1 MMMFERSRE
10 EYERACQYLP
20 GGVNSPA
27 RSFSSVRE
35 EPVFI
40 ERAEGSK
47 VYDIDGNEYIDF
59 VSSWGPMLFGHC
71 QEDVIEAVSE
81 QLDKGTSFGAPTIVE
96 TEMAEEI
103 ADLIP
108 TVDRVRM
115 VNSGTEA
122 TMSAVRLARGYTGR
136 DKIIKFT
143 GNYHGH
149 GDSFLIKAGSGPA
162 TLGLPDS
169 PGVPEDL
176 ASLTISVPYNDEE
189 AIQKVFEKEGDD
201 IAAVILEPVA
211 ANMGV
216 VPPQP
221 GFLEFLRRITSEEG
235 AVLIFDEVMTGFRVA
250 AGGAQ
255 EYYEVEPDLTCLG
268 KIIGAGFPVGAF
280 GGKAEIMDEV
290 APKGPVYQ
298 AGTLSGNPLAMTA
311 GLEMMKLIQQEGVYE
326 ELKNKSD
333 YLREGMEELKREID
347 LPLSINQVGSLLS
360 LFFTDERVVDYETA
374 TSSDT
379 ELYAEYFQNML
390 RGGIYIAPSQFEA
403 MFVSAAHSR
412 EELDETLEVM
422 EASLK
427 ELE

>member
-1 MMMFERSRE
+1 MFEQSRE
-10 EYERACQYLP
+10 EYERARQYLP

-27 RSFSSVRE
+27 RAFSSVRE
-35 EPVFI
+35 EPIFI
-40 ERAEGSK
+40 ERAEESRI
-47 VYDIDGNEYIDF
+47 YDIDGNEYIDF
-59 VSSWGPMLFGHC
+59 VNSWGPMLFGHC
-71 QEDVIEAVSE
+71 QEDVLKSVSE

-103 ADLIP
+103 VSLIP
-108 TVDRVRM
+108 SVDRVRM

-136 DKIIKFT
+136 DKIVKFT

-176 ASLTISVPYNDEE
+176 AQLTISVPYNDEE
-189 AIQKVFEKEGDD
+189 AIQEVFSRQGEE
-201 IAAVILEPVA
+201 IAAIILEPVA

-216 VPPQP
+216 VPPRS
-221 GFLEFLRRITSEEG
+221 GFLQFLREITEEHNSL
-235 AVLIFDEVMTGFRVA
+235 LIFDEVITGFRVA

-255 EYYEVEPDLTCLG
+255 EYYEVDADLTCLG

-280 GGKAEIMDEV
+280 GGKQEVMDEV
-290 APKGPVYQ
+290 APTGPVYQ

-311 GLEMMKLIQQEGVYE
+311 GLEMMKLIQQEGIYQ
-326 ELKNKSD
+326 ELKQKAD
-333 YLREGMEELKREID
+333 YLRRGMEDIKEEIN

-360 LFFTDERVVDYETA
+360 LFFTDKRVVDYESA
-374 TSSDT
+374 SASDT
-379 ELYAEYFQNML
+379 ELYAEYFQHML
-390 RGGIYIAPSQFEA
+390 QNGIYIAPSQYEA
-403 MFVSAAHSR
+403 IFVSLAHSK
-412 EELDETLEVM
+412 EELDRTLNVM
-422 EASLK
+422 EDSLRQC
-427 ELE
+427 E

>member
-1 MMMFERSRE
+1 MFEQSRE
-10 EYERACQYLP
+10 EYERARQYLP

-27 RSFSSVRE
+27 RAFSSVRE
-35 EPVFI
+35 EPIFI
-40 ERAEGSK
+40 ERAEESRI
-47 VYDIDGNEYIDF
+47 YDIDGNEYIDF
-59 VSSWGPMLFGHC
+59 VNSWGPMLFGHC
-71 QEDVIEAVSE
+71 QEDVLKSVSE

-103 ADLIP
+103 VSLIP
-108 TVDRVRM
+108 SVDRVRM

-136 DKIIKFT
+136 DKIVKFT

-176 ASLTISVPYNDEE
+176 AQLTISAPYNDEE
-189 AIQKVFEKEGDD
+189 AIQEVFSRQGEE
-201 IAAVILEPVA
+201 IAAIILEPVA

-216 VPPQP
+216 VPPRS
-221 GFLEFLRRITSEEG
+221 GFLQFLREITEEHNSL
-235 AVLIFDEVMTGFRVA
+235 LIFDEVITGFRVA

-255 EYYEVEPDLTCLG
+255 EYYEVDADLTCLG

-280 GGKAEIMDEV
+280 GGKQEVMDEV
-290 APKGPVYQ
+290 APTGPVYQ

-311 GLEMMKLIQQEGVYE
+311 GLEMMKLIQQEGIYQ
-326 ELKNKSD
+326 ELKQKAD
-333 YLREGMEELKREID
+333 YLRRGMEDIKEEIN

-360 LFFTDERVVDYETA
+360 LFFTDKRVVDYESA
-374 TSSDT
+374 SASDT
-379 ELYAEYFQNML
+379 ELYAEYFQHML
-390 RGGIYIAPSQFEA
+390 QNGIYIAPSQYEA
-403 MFVSAAHSR
+403 MFVSLAHSK
-412 EELDETLEVM
+412 EELDRTLNVM
-422 EASLK
+422 EDSLRQC
-427 ELE
+427 E

>member
-1 MMMFERSRE
+1 MFEQSRE
-10 EYERACQYLP
+10 EYERARQYLP

-27 RSFSSVRE
+27 RAFSSVRE
-35 EPVFI
+35 EPIFI
-40 ERAEGSK
+40 ERAEESRI
-47 VYDIDGNEYIDF
+47 YDIDGNEYIDF
-59 VSSWGPMLFGHC
+59 VNSWGPMLFGHC
-71 QEDVIEAVSE
+71 QEDVLKSVSE

-103 ADLIP
+103 VSLIP
-108 TVDRVRM
+108 SVDRVRM

-136 DKIIKFT
+136 DKIVKFT

-176 ASLTISVPYNDEE
+176 AQLTISVPYNDEE
-189 AIQKVFEKEGDD
+189 AIQEVFSRQGEE
-201 IAAVILEPVA
+201 IAAIILEPVA

-216 VPPQP
+216 VPPRS
-221 GFLEFLRRITSEEG
+221 GFLQFLREITEEHNSL
-235 AVLIFDEVMTGFRVA
+235 LIFDEVITGFRVA

-255 EYYEVEPDLTCLG
+255 EYYEVDADLTCLG

-280 GGKAEIMDEV
+280 GGKQEVMDEV
-290 APKGPVYQ
+290 APTGPVYQ

-311 GLEMMKLIQQEGVYE
+311 GLEMMKLIQQEGIYQ
-326 ELKNKSD
+326 ELKQKAD
-333 YLREGMEELKREID
+333 YLRRGMEDIKEEIN

-360 LFFTDERVVDYETA
+360 LFFTDKRVVDYESA
-374 TSSDT
+374 SASDT
-379 ELYAEYFQNML
+379 ELYAEYFQHML
-390 RGGIYIAPSQFEA
+390 QNGIYIAPSQYEA
-403 MFVSAAHSR
+403 MFVSLAHSK
-412 EELDETLEVM
+412 EELDRTLNVM
-422 EASLK
+422 EDSLRQC
-427 ELE
+427 E

>member
-1 MMMFERSRE
+1 MFEHSRE
-10 EYERACQYLP
+10 EYERARQYLP

-27 RSFSSVRE
+27 RAFSSVRE
-35 EPVFI
+35 EPIFI
-40 ERAEGSK
+40 DRAEGSRI
-47 VYDIDGNEYIDF
+47 YDIDGNEYIDF
-59 VSSWGPMLFGHC
+59 VNSWGPMLFGHC
-71 QEDVIEAVSE
+71 QEDVLAAVSE
-81 QLDKGTSFGAPTIVE
+81 QLEKGTSFGAPTIVE

-103 ADLIP
+103 VSLIP
-108 TVDRVRM
+108 SVDRVRM

-136 DKIIKFT
+136 DKIVKFT

-176 ASLTISVPYNDEE
+176 AQLTISVPYNDKEAMQEVFSRQGEE
-189 AIQKVFEKEGDD
+189 
-201 IAAVILEPVA
+201 IAAVIMEPVA

-216 VPPQP
+216 VPPKN
-221 GFLEFLRRITSEEG
+221 GFLQFLREITEDYGSL
-235 AVLIFDEVMTGFRVA
+235 LIFDEVITGFRIA

-255 EYYEVEPDLTCLG
+255 EYYEVEADLTCLG

-280 GGKAEIMDEV
+280 GGRREVMDEV
-290 APKGPVYQ
+290 APTGPVYQ

-326 ELKNKSD
+326 ELKQKAD
-333 YLREGMEELKREID
+333 YLRRGMQDLKED
-347 LPLSINQVGSLLS
+347 VNLPLSINQVGSLLS
-360 LFFTDERVVDYETA
+360 LFFTDNRVVDYETA
-374 TSSDT
+374 VASDT

-390 RGGIYIAPSQFEA
+390 QNGIYIAPSQYEA
-403 MFVSAAHSR
+403 MFVSLAHSK
-412 EELDETLEVM
+412 EDLDETLNVM
-422 EASLK
+422 AAALHQCE
-427 ELE
+427 

>member
-1 MMMFERSRE
+1 MMFERSRE

-71 QEDVIEAVSE
+71 QEDVIEAVSD

-189 AIQKVFEKEGDD
+189 AIQEVFEKEGDD

-280 GGKAEIMDEV
+280 GGRAEIMDEV

-311 GLEMMKLIQQEGVYE
+311 GLEMMKLIQQEGVYQ

-333 YLREGMEELKREID
+333 YLREGMEELKRKID

-360 LFFTDERVVDYETA
+360 LFFTKERVVDYETA

>member
-1 MMMFERSRE
+1 MFERSRE
-10 EYERACQYLP
+10 EYDRARQYLP

-27 RSFSSVRE
+27 RAFSSVRE
-35 EPVFI
+35 EPIFI
-40 ERAEGSK
+40 ERAEGCK
-47 VYDIDGNEYIDF
+47 IYDIDGNEYIDF
-59 VSSWGPMLFGHC
+59 VNSWGPMLFGHC
-71 QEDVIEAVSE
+71 QEDVLEAVSE

-103 ADLIP
+103 VSLIP
-108 TVDRVRM
+108 SVDRVRM

-136 DKIIKFT
+136 DKIVKFT

-176 ASLTISVPYNDEE
+176 AQLTISVPYNDKQAMKE
-189 AIQKVFEKEGDD
+189 VFAQQGDD
-201 IAAVILEPVA
+201 IAAIIMEPVA

-216 VPPQP
+216 VPPQSD
-221 GFLEFLRRITSEEG
+221 FLQFLREITNEHD
-235 AVLIFDEVMTGFRVA
+235 ALLIFDEVITGFRIA

-255 EYYEVEPDLTCLG
+255 EYYEVDADLTCLG

-280 GGKAEIMDEV
+280 GGKQEVMDEV
-290 APKGPVYQ
+290 APTGPVYQ

-311 GLEMMKLIQQEGVYE
+311 GLQMMKLIQQEGVYE
-326 ELKNKSD
+326 ELKQKAD
-333 YLREGMEELKREID
+333 YLRSGMEKLKETIN

-360 LFFTDERVVDYETA
+360 LFFTEEKVIDYDTA
-374 TSSDT
+374 SDSDT

-390 RGGIYIAPSQFEA
+390 QNGIYIAPSQYEA
-403 MFVSAAHSR
+403 MFVSLAHSR
-412 EELDETLEVM
+412 EELDETLNVM
-422 EASLK
+422 ETALRSC
-427 ELE
+427 E

>member
-1 MMMFERSRE
+1 MFERSRE

-71 QEDVIEAVSE
+71 QEDVIEAVSD

-189 AIQKVFEKEGDD
+189 AIQEVFEKEGDD

-280 GGKAEIMDEV
+280 GGRAEIMDEV

-311 GLEMMKLIQQEGVYE
+311 GLEMMKLIQQEGVYQ

-333 YLREGMEELKREID
+333 YLREGMEELKRKID

-360 LFFTDERVVDYETA
+360 LFFTKERVVDYETA